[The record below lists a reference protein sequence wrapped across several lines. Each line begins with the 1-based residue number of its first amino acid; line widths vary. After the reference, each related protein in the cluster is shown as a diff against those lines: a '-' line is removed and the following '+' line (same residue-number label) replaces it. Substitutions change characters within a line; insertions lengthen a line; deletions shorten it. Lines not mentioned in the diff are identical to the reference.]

1 MQSWEKLGQ
10 HGRKHWVECAHQ
22 NVLSGDLT
30 GGQWLRLHRP
40 MKGVRVQFLAGKLRS
55 HMPLGQNAKL
65 KQHCNKSNTDFFK
78 KKNVLSG
85 LYDLTLLTCQIHP
98 PPSCPGSIW
107 PPPCPRSIWPPPCP
121 GSIWPPPCPGSIWS
135 WVRGLSAGERV
146 FRHVWSWRPSAAAD
160 QQDIPRRGIFKQTS
174 RSTTKSMSFRVRWL
188 RFKTWFFHFG

>member
-1 MQSWEKLGQ
+1 MCPSECSEWGLNWWSVVKTSLSSEGGSGSIPCWEAKIPHASWPK
-10 HGRKHWVECAHQ
+10 
-22 NVLSGDLT
+22 S
-30 GGQWLRLHRP
+30 
-40 MKGVRVQFLAGKLRS
+40 
-55 HMPLGQNAKL
+55 QNAEL
-65 KQHCNKSNTDFFK
+65 KQHCNKSNTDFLK

-107 PPPCPRSIWPPPCP
+107 PPPCP
-121 GSIWPPPCPGSIWS
+121 GSILS

-188 RFKTWFFHFG
+188 RFKIWFCHFG